1 MSVVSSRRRFD
12 QTAQQ
17 LGVRGAWAGVALSRE
32 AACVTHAVCGR
43 ANASG
48 VAPTAVGVARRR
60 AAAPRTM
67 VQVQLTAPSIRRPSR
82 NNVCAMRKCGSARQ
96 GQPPVPLAL
105 RSVGLRG
112 ARSTTTCR
120 VRAAVPHPRH
130 PPPRAT
136 PLPGASR
143 GLAALPARRE
153 AQAETPFETVSNSI
167 LHGASLPTPDLHH
180 FDTQNPGERVAPSQS
195 LARH

>member
-82 NNVCAMRKCGSARQ
+82 NNVCAMRKWKRAPRPTPCPWPCARLDCAVR
-96 GQPPVPLAL
+96 GPPPP
-105 RSVGLRG
+105 
-112 ARSTTTCR
+112 
-120 VRAAVPHPRH
+120 AVCAPQSRTPGTRH
-130 PPPRAT
+130 PGRPR
-136 PLPGASR
+136 SR
-143 GLAALPARRE
+143 GPHVASALPARRE
-153 AQAETPFETVSNSI
+153 AETPFETVSNSI